1 MVGFLICL
9 MRKGRELRWRLR
21 SGRGENSLDTSVL
34 IVGLLGFHVAE
45 DILISI
51 L

>member
-1 MVGFLICL
+1 VGEEKIV
-9 MRKGRELRWRLR
+9 
-21 SGRGENSLDTSVL
+21 LDTSVL
-34 IVGLLGFHVAE
+34 IAGLLGFHVAK

>member
-1 MVGFLICL
+1 M
-9 MRKGRELRWRLR
+9 
-21 SGRGENSLDTSVL
+21 GEEKIVLDTSVL